1 MSLQTANDK
10 WLPDGLGAVLSGR
23 PAQGELEGHQL
34 NWYINCL
41 ELMAVFIALQ
51 YFRLSCRSTGGKH
64 SSSLLHKS
72 PGRSAFMQSKQKSEA
87 DFSLGPGI
95 RAVYIPWHL
104 NVVVD
109 LYSIPGPTCGSF
121 MFGP

>member
-41 ELMAVFIALQ
+41 ELMAVFLALQ
-51 YFRLSCRSTGGKH
+51 YFLPQLRGCH
-64 SSSLLHKS
+64 
-72 PGRSAFMQSKQKSEA
+72 
-87 DFSLGPGI
+87 
-95 RAVYIPWHL
+95 
-104 NVVVD
+104 VVV
-109 LYSIPGPTCGSF
+109 LVENTAVVSYINHHVGLRSCNPNRKVRQIFLWAQGSGQCIF
-121 MFGP
+121 LGI